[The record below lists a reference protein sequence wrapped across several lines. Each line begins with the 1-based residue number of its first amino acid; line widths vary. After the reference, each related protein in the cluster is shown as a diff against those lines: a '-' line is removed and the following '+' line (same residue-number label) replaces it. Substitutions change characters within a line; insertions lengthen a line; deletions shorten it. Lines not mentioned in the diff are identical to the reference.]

1 MAGHRMG
8 RTTEDIRR
16 EMTAILR
23 EMKDPRISDA
33 MVSVVRV
40 DVTNDLS
47 YCSVYVSS
55 MYGMD
60 KSKEAAKALKNA
72 AGFIRKEL
80 GHRLKLR
87 HVPAPLFYATDSIE
101 YSANINK
108 ILLDLDIPE
117 EIPEEE
123 SDNEADFWYKWS
135 YYLFK
140 R

>member
-8 RTTEDIRR
+8 RTTEDVKR
-16 EMTAILR
+16 ELTAILR

-40 DVTNDLS
+40 EVTNDLS

-55 MYGMD
+55 MYGME
-60 KSKEAAKALKNA
+60 KSKAAAKALKNA
-72 AGFIRKEL
+72 AGFVRKEL
-80 GHRLKLR
+80 GNRLKLR

-108 ILLDLDIPE
+108 LLNDLDIPE
-117 EIPEEE
+117 EEV
-123 SDNEADFWYKWS
+123 EADEADE
-135 YYLFK
+135 
-140 R
+140 

>member
-60 KSKEAAKALKNA
+60 KSKQAAKALKNA

-123 SDNEADFWYKWS
+123 SDNEADF
-135 YYLFK
+135 
-140 R
+140 

>member
-8 RTTEDIRR
+8 RTTEDIKR
-16 EMTAILR
+16 ELTAILR
-23 EMKDPRISDA
+23 EMKDPRVSDA

-47 YCSVYVSS
+47 YCSVYISS

-72 AGFIRKEL
+72 AGYIRKEL
-80 GHRLKLR
+80 GSRLKLR

-108 ILLDLDIPE
+108 MLLDLDIPE
-117 EIPEEE
+117 EEEE
-123 SDNEADFWYKWS
+123 ENEADE
-135 YYLFK
+135 
-140 R
+140 

>member
-87 HVPAPLFYATDSIE
+87 HVPAPIFYATDSIE

-108 ILLDLDIPE
+108 ILLNLDIPD

-123 SDNEADFWYKWS
+123 LDDEADF
-135 YYLFK
+135 
-140 R
+140 

>member
-8 RTTEDIRR
+8 RTTEDIKR
-16 EMTAILR
+16 ELTAILR
-23 EMKDPRISDA
+23 EMKDPRVSDA

-47 YCSVYVSS
+47 YCSVYISS

-60 KSKEAAKALKNA
+60 KSKEASKALKNA
-72 AGFIRKEL
+72 AGYIRKEL
-80 GHRLKLR
+80 GSRLKLR

-108 ILLDLDIPE
+108 MLLDLDIPE
-117 EIPEEE
+117 EEEE
-123 SDNEADFWYKWS
+123 ENEADE
-135 YYLFK
+135 
-140 R
+140 

>member
-123 SDNEADFWYKWS
+123 SDNEADF
-135 YYLFK
+135 
-140 R
+140 

>member
-16 EMTAILR
+16 ELTAILR
-23 EMKDPRISDA
+23 EMKDPRISDN
-33 MVSVVRV
+33 MISIVRV

-55 MYGMD
+55 MYGME

-72 AGFIRKEL
+72 AGFVRKEL
-80 GHRLKLR
+80 GHRLNLR
-87 HVPAPLFYATDSIE
+87 HIPAPLFYATDSIE

-108 ILLDLDIPE
+108 MLSNLDIPGE
-117 EIPEEE
+117 EGEDEQ
-123 SDNEADFWYKWS
+123 NK
-135 YYLFK
+135 
-140 R
+140 

>member
-87 HVPAPLFYATDSIE
+87 HVPAPIFYATDSIE

-108 ILLDLDIPE
+108 ILLNFDIPE

-123 SDNEADFWYKWS
+123 LDDEADF
-135 YYLFK
+135 
-140 R
+140 

>member
-60 KSKEAAKALKNA
+60 KSKRRQKLLKMPQALSEKSLVTA
-72 AGFIRKEL
+72 
-80 GHRLKLR
+80 
-87 HVPAPLFYATDSIE
+87 
-101 YSANINK
+101 
-108 ILLDLDIPE
+108 
-117 EIPEEE
+117 
-123 SDNEADFWYKWS
+123 
-135 YYLFK
+135 
-140 R
+140 

>member
-33 MVSVVRV
+33 MVSVMRV

-117 EIPEEE
+117 EVPEEALE
-123 SDNEADFWYKWS
+123 DEADF
-135 YYLFK
+135 
-140 R
+140 